1 MTYHSHAV
9 AIADQIATVTI
20 DRPPVNAQ
28 SGPMREELIAIFEQL
43 GEDPSV
49 RVIILTAAGKVFSA
63 GADIKE
69 RVGISAGAGD
79 YARNNRIVRNF
90 FDAVA
95 DCPKPVIAAVNGA
108 MIGAGF
114 VLALSC
120 DFMIAS
126 ETASFQMPEVDVGL
140 AGGAAFMNEHFGR
153 SRARAMY
160 FTGRRYG
167 AAELYRLGIAE
178 AVVAPKRLM
187 DEAMAYARE
196 IAAKSP
202 LAIET
207 SKQAFIN
214 VKDMPVR
221 DAYRYEQTLTVAL
234 SKTEDAREAQS
245 AFVAKRPARFVG
257 R

>member
-1 MTYHSHAV
+1 MTYENYV
-9 AIADQIATVTI
+9 VDIADHIATVTVN
-20 DRPPVNAQ
+20 RPPVNAQ
-28 SGPMREELIAIFEQL
+28 NGPMREELISIFETL
-43 GEDPSV
+43 GESPDV
-49 RVIILTAAGKVFSA
+49 RIIVLTGSGKVFSA

-90 FDAVA
+90 FDAVT
-95 DCPKPVIAAVNGA
+95 DCPKPVIAAVNGP

-120 DFMIAS
+120 DLMIAS
-126 ETASFQMPEVDVGL
+126 ETSSFQMPEVNVGL

-160 FTGRRYG
+160 FTGRSYP
-167 AAELYRLGIAE
+167 ASELYRLGIAE
-178 AVVAPKRLM
+178 AVVPADRLM
-187 DEAMAYARE
+187 EEAMVYARE

-202 LAIET
+202 LAIAAA
-207 SKQAFIN
+207 KQAFIN
-214 VKDMPVR
+214 VKEMPVR
-221 DAYRYEQTLTVAL
+221 DAYRYEQTLTVGL
-234 SKTEDAREAQS
+234 SKTEDAREAQR
-245 AFVAKRPARFVG
+245 AFVEKRPANFVG

>member
-1 MTYHSHAV
+1 MNYENYTV
-9 AIADQIATVTI
+9 DIADNIATVSVN
-20 DRPPVNAQ
+20 RPPVNAQ
-28 SGPMREELIAIFEQL
+28 NGPMREELISIFETL
-43 GEDPSV
+43 GESPDV
-49 RVIILTAAGKVFSA
+49 RVIILTGSGKVFSA

-69 RVGISAGAGD
+69 RVGITAGAGD

-95 DCPKPVIAAVNGA
+95 DCPKPVIAAVNGP

-120 DFMIAS
+120 DLMIAS
-126 ETASFQMPEVDVGL
+126 ENASFQMPEVNVGL

-160 FTGRRYG
+160 FTGRSYP
-167 AAELYRLGIAE
+167 ASELYRLGIAE
-178 AVVAPKRLM
+178 TVVPAERLM
-187 DEAMAYARE
+187 EEAMTYARE

-202 LAIET
+202 LAVGAA
-207 SKQAFIN
+207 KQAFVN
-214 VKDMPVR
+214 VKEMPVR
-221 DAYRYEQTLTVAL
+221 DAYRYEQTLTVGL
-234 SKTEDAREAQS
+234 SKTEDAREAQR
-245 AFVAKRPARFVG
+245 AFVEKRPATFVG

>member
-1 MTYHSHAV
+1 MTYENYV
-9 AIADQIATVTI
+9 VDIADHIATVTVN
-20 DRPPVNAQ
+20 RPPVNAQ
-28 SGPMREELIAIFEQL
+28 NGPMREELISIFETL
-43 GEDPSV
+43 GESPDV
-49 RVIILTAAGKVFSA
+49 RVIVLTGSGKVFSA

-90 FDAVA
+90 FDAVT
-95 DCPKPVIAAVNGA
+95 DCPKPVIAAVNGP

-120 DFMIAS
+120 DLMIAS
-126 ETASFQMPEVDVGL
+126 ETSSFQMPEVNVGL

-160 FTGRRYG
+160 FTGRGYP
-167 AAELYRLGIAE
+167 ASELYRLGIAE
-178 AVVAPKRLM
+178 AVVPADRLM
-187 DEAMAYARE
+187 EEAMVYARE

-202 LAIET
+202 LAIAAA
-207 SKQAFIN
+207 KQAFIN
-214 VKDMPVR
+214 VKEMPVR
-221 DAYRYEQTLTVAL
+221 DAYRYEQTLTVGL
-234 SKTEDAREAQS
+234 SKTEDAREAQR
-245 AFVAKRPARFVG
+245 AFVEKRPANFGG

>member
-1 MTYHSHAV
+1 MTYENYV
-9 AIADQIATVTI
+9 VDIADHIATVTVN
-20 DRPPVNAQ
+20 RPPVNAQ
-28 SGPMREELIAIFEQL
+28 NGPMREELISIFETL
-43 GEDPSV
+43 GESPDV
-49 RVIILTAAGKVFSA
+49 RVIVLTGSGKVFSA

-90 FDAVA
+90 FDAVT
-95 DCPKPVIAAVNGA
+95 DCPKPVIAAVNGP

-120 DFMIAS
+120 DLMIAS
-126 ETASFQMPEVDVGL
+126 ETSSFQMPEVNVGL

-160 FTGRRYG
+160 FTGRSYP
-167 AAELYRLGIAE
+167 ASELYRLGIAE
-178 AVVAPKRLM
+178 AVVPADRLM
-187 DEAMAYARE
+187 EEVMVYARE

-202 LAIET
+202 LAIAAA
-207 SKQAFIN
+207 KQAFIN
-214 VKDMPVR
+214 VKEMPVR
-221 DAYRYEQTLTVAL
+221 DAYRYEQTLTVGL
-234 SKTEDAREAQS
+234 SKTEDAREAQR
-245 AFVAKRPARFVG
+245 AFVEKRPANFGG

>member
-1 MTYHSHAV
+1 MTYENYV
-9 AIADQIATVTI
+9 VDIADHIATVTVN
-20 DRPPVNAQ
+20 RPPVNAQ
-28 SGPMREELIAIFEQL
+28 NGPMREELISIFETL
-43 GEDPSV
+43 GESPDV
-49 RVIILTAAGKVFSA
+49 RVIVLTGSGKVFSA

-90 FDAVA
+90 FDAVT
-95 DCPKPVIAAVNGA
+95 DCPKPVIAAVNGP

-120 DFMIAS
+120 DLMIAS
-126 ETASFQMPEVDVGL
+126 ETSSFQMPEVNVGL

-160 FTGRRYG
+160 FTGRSYP
-167 AAELYRLGIAE
+167 ASELYRLGIAE
-178 AVVAPKRLM
+178 AVVPADRLM
-187 DEAMAYARE
+187 EEAMVYARE

-202 LAIET
+202 LAIAAA
-207 SKQAFIN
+207 KQAFIN
-214 VKDMPVR
+214 VKEMPVR
-221 DAYRYEQTLTVAL
+221 DAYRYEQTLTVGL
-234 SKTEDAREAQS
+234 SKTEDAREAQR
-245 AFVAKRPARFVG
+245 AFVEKRPANFGG